1 MKKRTVA
8 SYVTFHSICQVI
20 GQYGLPFIPFV
31 YRTGD
36 LLIDIIINGGISIVV
51 SIVIHYVVSK
61 KGQKAIKKFY
71 KELVH

>member
-1 MKKRTVA
+1 MKKRTA
-8 SYVTFHSICQVI
+8 GYITLHSVCQAI

-36 LLIDIIINGGISIVV
+36 LLTDIIINGSISIVV
-51 SIVIHYVVSK
+51 SVIIHYVVSK

-71 KELVH
+71 RELVH